1 MKAKKIVGVLLAFA
15 LAAMC
20 FGCGDAP
27 SYSEVAEADY
37 ASTIESFQGVN
48 DEVVE
53 GKDFGYELKM
63 KMTMTYEGITTETE
77 ATGKFVFDAEGKMSA
92 SVESKAKVAGVEQNG
107 KVYVDDQYLYMDV
120 PAELSEMFGGKSKV
134 KISIDFGNFGDSM
147 VGQYEVLED
156 LLDMIISTDVSDI
169 GKLEVSGK
177 AGETRWLKITEK
189 LEDGETREPAYME
202 LKVDKDNK
210 FQSVK
215 VVMGEEDNKMEYE
228 VKRFTGTITLPDLS
242 AYEEFDPNAGEPI
255 APNPDMG

>member
-1 MKAKKIVGVLLAFA
+1 MKARKIVGVLLAFA

-37 ASTIESFQGVN
+37 ASTLESFADVT

-53 GKDFGYELKM
+53 GKGFGYELKM
-63 KMTMTYEGITTETE
+63 KMTMTYEGVTTETE

-92 SVESKAKVAGVEQNG
+92 AAESKAKSAGVEQNA

-134 KISIDFGNFGDSM
+134 KISMDFGEDI
-147 VGQYEVLED
+147 VGEYDVLEEV
-156 LLDMIISTDVSDI
+156 LDMITATDASDI

-177 AGETRWLKITEK
+177 AGETRWLKITKK
-189 LEDGETREPAYME
+189 LEEGEIREPSYME

-215 VVMGEEDNKMEYE
+215 MVMVEGESMVEYE
-228 VKRFTGTITLPDLS
+228 MKRFTGKVTLPDLS
-242 AYEEFDPNAGEPI
+242 AYEEFDPSSM
-255 APNPDMG
+255 MG

>member
-1 MKAKKIVGVLLAFA
+1 MKARKIVGVLLAFA

-27 SYSEVAEADY
+27 SYSEVAEADF
-37 ASTIESFQGVN
+37 ASTLESFADVT

-53 GKDFGYELKM
+53 GKGYGYELKM
-63 KMTMTYEGITTETE
+63 KMTMTYEGVTTETE

-92 SVESKAKVAGVEQNG
+92 AVESKAKVAGVEQNA
-107 KVYVDDQYLYMDV
+107 KVYVDNQYLYMDV

-134 KISIDFGNFGDSM
+134 KISMDLGEDM

-156 LLDMIISTDVSDI
+156 VLDMIIATDASDI

-189 LEDGETREPAYME
+189 LEEGETREPSYME

-215 VVMGEEDNKMEYE
+215 MVMVEGEDTMEYE
-228 VKRFTGTITLPDLS
+228 MKRFTGKVTLPDLS
-242 AYEEFDPNAGEPI
+242 AYEEFDPSSM
-255 APNPDMG
+255 MG